1 MWSICGKLKDFLY
14 KTTTVINICSIF
26 VQTTKG
32 KMNNMDAYISSA
44 EVKKMGRAAYYRMLE
59 RARRG
64 ELIQVRRGVYADI
77 EQLSAGMVDIGSIVP
92 GGILCLWS
100 AWSIHR
106 LTTSMPQAYH
116 VAVKRGRKLV
126 TAPFPQIELHYYT
139 ASIWELGVSRMFVD
153 GRNVNVYDME
163 RSVCDAVKFRN
174 KIGIDVCSEIIDNYL
189 ARPERNISKL
199 LNYAR
204 QLRVGKILE
213 TYLQVK
219 L

>member
-1 MWSICGKLKDFLY
+1 
-14 KTTTVINICSIF
+14 
-26 VQTTKG
+26 
-32 KMNNMDAYISSA
+32 MDAYISSA